1 MNSRQTSNPNE
12 FLIKRLPNQDD
23 LKTSSEFLLSASSL
37 GASAIKT
44 LNYSSSISN
53 DSISLHFTREFL
65 EDAFKAL
72 KRGDLSLVEEVLLS
86 QALALNVA
94 FTSLSARAN
103 RQKNATTLQ
112 MLMTLSFKAQNQSRA
127 ALQALID
134 LKQPT
139 QTAFIKQT
147 NIAHGHQQVN
157 NQIENNP
164 IPQNELL
171 EESYVSPKMDAR
183 ATIKAK

>member
-12 FLIKRLPNQDD
+12 FLIKQLPTQDD
-23 LKTSSEFLLSASSL
+23 LKTSSDFLLSASSL

-44 LNYSSSISN
+44 LSYSSSIPE
-53 DSISLHFTREFL
+53 DSISLHFTKEFL
-65 EDAFKAL
+65 DEAFKVI
-72 KRGDLSLVEEVLLS
+72 KKGDLSLIEEVLLS

-94 FTSLSARAN
+94 FTSLSSRAN
-103 RQKNATTLQ
+103 RQKSATTMQ

-157 NQIENNP
+157 NSLENNP

-171 EESYVSPKMDAR
+171 KDSYATLDAR
-183 ATIKAK
+183 GTIKTK

>member
-1 MNSRQTSNPNE
+1 MKSPQKSNPNE
-12 FLIKRLPNQDD
+12 FLIKRVPTQDD
-23 LKTSSEFLLSASSL
+23 LKTSSEFLLSASSI

-44 LNYSSSISN
+44 LNYSSSISD
-53 DSISLHFTREFL
+53 DSISLHFTKEFL
-65 EDAFKAL
+65 EDAFKVL
-72 KRGDLSLVEEVLLS
+72 KRGDLSLIEEVLLS

-94 FTSLSARAN
+94 FTSFSARAN
-103 RQKNATTLQ
+103 RQKNATNMQ
-112 MLMTLSFKAQNQSRA
+112 MLINLAFKAQNQSRA

-171 EESYVSPKMDAR
+171 KENY
-183 ATIKAK
+183 ATLDTRGKIKAK